1 MKNTVIIKGNR
12 YGISIILNEEM
23 SFEDLLVELQN
34 KLSAADEFFD
44 CDKQLV
50 VSFEGRNLSNEELD
64 QILTVIDT
72 KTKLKISYIMDHN
85 SDLEAT
91 FYDIIQAA
99 QNPENE
105 DNYDQVS
112 TEKKSE
118 AILAEKKDDCSG
130 LFYRGTLQAGQTFET
145 KESVVVI
152 GDVKEGAEIVAGGNI
167 VIIGRLK
174 GIAKAGCKGDKNAFV
189 MALSM
194 EPQEIEIDGV
204 AAKQS
209 ALKRASRSK
218 KESMIAILIDQYISI
233 DPISKSAINDFHF

>member
-23 SFEDLLVELQN
+23 SFEDLLTELGN

-50 VSFEGRNLSNEELD
+50 VSFEGRSLSNEELD

-72 KTKLKISYIMDHN
+72 KTKLNISYILDQN
-85 SDLEAT
+85 SDLETT

-99 QNPENE
+99 ENPGNDEVKNAE
-105 DNYDQVS
+105 SV
-112 TEKKSE
+112 EKQ
-118 AILAEKKDDCSG
+118 DDTKIPEQTDEGSG
-130 LFYRGTLQAGQTFET
+130 LFYKGTLHAGQIFET
-145 KESVVVI
+145 RESVIVI
-152 GDVKEGAEIVAGGNI
+152 GDVKEGATVVAGGNI

-174 GIAKAGCKGDKNAFV
+174 GTAKAGCKGDKNAFV

-194 EPQEIEIDGV
+194 EPQSIEIDGV
-204 AAKQS
+204 IAKES
-209 ALKRASRSK
+209 AIKRASRNRK
-218 KESMIAILIDQYISI
+218 DSMIAILIDQNISI

>member
-1 MKNTVIIKGNR
+1 MIIKGNR

-23 SFEDLLVELQN
+23 SFEDLLIELGN

-85 SDLEAT
+85 SDLETT
-91 FYDIIQAA
+91 FYDIIQ
-99 QNPENE
+99 
-105 DNYDQVS
+105 D
-112 TEKKSE
+112 
-118 AILAEKKDDCSG
+118 AEKTESEESRAIETIDNQTDNSERVQKEESSG
-130 LFYRGTLQAGQTFET
+130 LFYKGTLQAGQSFET
-145 KESVVVI
+145 KESVIVI
-152 GDVKEGAEIVAGGNI
+152 GDVKEGAQVIAGGNI

-174 GIAKAGCKGDKNAFV
+174 GYAKAGCKGDKNAFI

-194 EPQEIEIDGV
+194 EPQGIEIDGV
-204 AAKQS
+204 AAKEHII
-209 ALKRASRSK
+209 KKASRSR
-218 KESMIAILIDQYISI
+218 KESMIAILIDQNISI
-233 DPISKSAINDFHF
+233 DPISKSAIHDFHF